1 MPSRSNRA
9 AGPPAPADRR
19 SRPAW
24 PRSSSP
30 PSPWLSARMMIVT
43 YFTETI
49 SVIDQKTSE
58 MTPYT
63 SPGVA
68 CTLLWSR
75 EKTVCSE

>member
-1 MPSRSNRA
+1 
-9 AGPPAPADRR
+9 
-19 SRPAW
+19 
-24 PRSSSP
+24 
-30 PSPWLSARMMIVT
+30 MMIVT

-58 MTPYT
+58 ITPYT

-68 CTLLWSR
+68 WTLLWSR